1 MRVDRRAIQR
11 ACRERLANWRGLLE
25 RQGAGA
31 REVVQSVLDDRII
44 FRPTMVGESAGYEI
58 EAKLAY
64 GRVFLG
70 FLQSER
76 MASPTGFEPV
86 FWP

>member
-1 MRVDRRAIQR
+1 
-11 ACRERLANWRGLLE
+11 
-25 RQGAGA
+25 
-31 REVVQSVLDDRII
+31 VQSVLDDRII

-76 MASPTGFEPV
+76 MASPAGTGTWFRSEKHAILQAA
-86 FWP
+86 